1 MPAGIL
7 KSVYSQ
13 ELYSSQ
19 LARFHV
25 MMKNYFLTYWNHEIK
40 IDYYKKERSQ
50 SQGKVKGNSDKS
62 LVNNN
67 VKLWQS
73 NHTFKGLLSLQG
85 SPLICFK
92 VKVPN
97 FLGISS
103 PYCWQLTS
111 ACYHIRK
118 VMFFRFSD
126 MDESESPKS
135 SRPLFSSLPVES
147 WLQLFLFLGFLI
159 FLVRKVKVKVSNLL
173 SHCWQLTPTPLCFSI
188 QALPGRCNLQ
198 SKSDKNQDS
207 TMQCISVDQI
217 ALIKSQMLFTVS
229 SGTSWLVDKESWCP
243 SVQVVTLVKCLNI
256 KLHKSPKSIYYW
268 AVLTS

>member
-1 MPAGIL
+1 MVPLWKFHITSNFDGQTVGSGIQQRTGGVQGILKCTCSRKYKFLRIFSMQMPAGIL

-25 MMKNYFLTYWNHEIK
+25 MMKNYFLTYWNREIK
-40 IDYYKKERSQ
+40 IDYWKERSQ

-62 LVNNN
+62 QVNNA
-67 VKLWQS
+67 KLWQS

-126 MDESESPKS
+126 MFES
-135 SRPLFSSLPVES
+135 
-147 WLQLFLFLGFLI
+147 FLTWM
-159 FLVRKVKVKVSNLL
+159 KVKVPNLL
-173 SHCWQLTPTPLCFSI
+173 GLSSPHCLLKADSSFFCF
-188 QALPGRCNLQ
+188 
-198 SKSDKNQDS
+198 
-207 TMQCISVDQI
+207 
-217 ALIKSQMLFTVS
+217 
-229 SGTSWLVDKESWCP
+229 
-243 SVQVVTLVKCLNI
+243 
-256 KLHKSPKSIYYW
+256 
-268 AVLTS
+268 